1 MRRWAAGHLNFLLRG
16 GRVWDSVSVGGACF
30 THGRCGGVAG
40 CVWCFFSNHPT
51 QAEGDAHHARGPED
65 QSCKWYSDTCR
76 AVLAESATERSGDES
91 FLEEFATKKD
101 SGLRSLFGADRAL
114 CGVADGH
121 LGDLGGC
128 SAKERCSFCPIH
140 ESESLT
146 AVSHRKLYCLGRSKS
161 GSFVRSVF
169 YATERGVASKS
180 CYLSSFVSWM
190 L

>member
-1 MRRWAAGHLNFLLRG
+1 MGAVEESRDMYGAFSAITQRRQK
-16 GRVWDSVSVGGACF
+16 GALF
-30 THGRCGGVAG
+30 TLV
-40 CVWCFFSNHPT
+40 
-51 QAEGDAHHARGPED
+51 D
-65 QSCKWYSDTCR
+65 QSCKWYSDTCG
-76 AVLAESATERSGDES
+76 AVLAESATERSGNES
-91 FLEEFATKKD
+91 FLGEFATKKG
-101 SGLRSLFGADRAL
+101 SGLRDSFGADRAL

>member
-1 MRRWAAGHLNFLLRG
+1 MGAVEESRDVYGAFSAITQRRQKGTLIAL
-16 GRVWDSVSVGGACF
+16 V
-30 THGRCGGVAG
+30 
-40 CVWCFFSNHPT
+40 
-51 QAEGDAHHARGPED
+51 D

-101 SGLRSLFGADRAL
+101 SVFRSLFGADRAL

-128 SAKERCSFCPIH
+128 STKERCSFCPIH

-146 AVSHRKLYCLGRSKS
+146 AVSHRKLYSLGRSKS